1 MANTV
6 STPLV
11 DLAVVM
17 PVYNEVACIKQVL
30 TSWTSTF
37 TQLRIPF
44 RIVVIDD
51 GSTDGTDKILK
62 SLRGEPW
69 IDIITQKNAG
79 HGPALLTG
87 YAHAVETATWVFQTD
102 SDDEMDPTDFPALWQ
117 QKERF
122 EAGFGIRRRDQRG
135 AGRRAIT
142 AISTWVVRLLFG
154 DAVKDVNVPFR
165 LIPSNL
171 LRPLLPTI
179 PPKSFAPNV
188 MIAAA
193 FARSGLRVY
202 NHPLHNRP
210 RQTGIS
216 IKRELSVL
224 FGSAR
229 ALWQIL
235 LFSIKLRSRPPLSR
249 ANTVGQPTLS
259 ESPSKLRAKP
269 KC

>member
-1 MANTV
+1 
-6 STPLV
+6 
-11 DLAVVM
+11 
-17 PVYNEVACIKQVL
+17 
-30 TSWTSTF
+30 
-37 TQLRIPF
+37 
-44 RIVVIDD
+44 
-51 GSTDGTDKILK
+51 
-62 SLRGEPW
+62 
-69 IDIITQKNAG
+69 
-79 HGPALLTG
+79 
-87 YAHAVETATWVFQTD
+87 
-102 SDDEMDPTDFPALWQ
+102 
-117 QKERF
+117 
-122 EAGFGIRRRDQRG
+122 
-135 AGRRAIT
+135 
-142 AISTWVVRLLFG
+142 
-154 DAVKDVNVPFR
+154 
-165 LIPSNL
+165 
-171 LRPLLPTI
+171 
-179 PPKSFAPNV
+179 

-224 FGSAR
+224 FGAAR